1 MGRISGWAQ
10 NAKNVTFLINIGLK
24 IRKKG
29 SQNRCFLSNHM
40 DFDKDFWHF
49 FQIAVVL
56 NSASAPPSKMPYF
69 YRVFWEPKSVFW
81 GVGKSIIGGSDA
93 CLHARMRAY
102 TRVCTRAYAY
112 I

>member
-1 MGRISGWAQ
+1 
-10 NAKNVTFLINIGLK
+10 
-24 IRKKG
+24 
-29 SQNRCFLSNHM
+29 M

-81 GVGKSIIGGSDA
+81 GVEKSIIGGSRCLPVGTYMHTYACTHACIRVYIGRADA
-93 CLHARMRAY
+93 SRRAY
-102 TRVCTRAYAY
+102 MRVREHICV
-112 I
+112 